1 MGFEL
6 YQLIPSILYIV
17 RYSITLFKYLN
28 DGGLLRKTNMIDIIN
43 ILILS

>member
-6 YQLIPSILYIV
+6 YQLIPSILYVV

-28 DGGLLRKTNMIDIIN
+28 NGGLLRKINMIVLIN